1 MTELSSLSDSLV
13 LNCACTTGF
22 PGKRLLNGRVC
33 VCVCVCVRRHEN
45 FISRLGAVMA
55 SDAVANAEGASR
67 VPRAKV
73 SRL

>member
-1 MTELSSLSDSLV
+1 ME
-13 LNCACTTGF
+13 
-22 PGKRLLNGRVC
+22 KRLLNGR

-73 SRL
+73 SRLVVIESVVIMR